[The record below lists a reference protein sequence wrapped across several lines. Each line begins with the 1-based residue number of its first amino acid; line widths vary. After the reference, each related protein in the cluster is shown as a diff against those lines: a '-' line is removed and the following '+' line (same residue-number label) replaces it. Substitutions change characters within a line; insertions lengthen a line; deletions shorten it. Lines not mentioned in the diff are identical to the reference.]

1 MSSQNALIAVNN
13 RTFNLLDELIYL
25 RSIVVSATN
34 QLKKI
39 CSEDVQLF
47 DLVNDLIILNNDNS
61 EEINTEVCK
70 ELIKYT
76 TEEIQLNNVVSV
88 IKKREDAFE
97 NTLHLI
103 TLIVNSYRSII
114 DNKCTNFTIRKKL
127 QTQLNKVLYL
137 FLQIK
142 LLRQNPYQIPYKST
156 GQLF

>member
-61 EEINTEVCK
+61 K
-70 ELIKYT
+70 EHT
-76 TEEIQLNNVVSV
+76 
-88 IKKREDAFE
+88 
-97 NTLHLI
+97 
-103 TLIVNSYRSII
+103 
-114 DNKCTNFTIRKKL
+114 
-127 QTQLNKVLYL
+127 
-137 FLQIK
+137 
-142 LLRQNPYQIPYKST
+142 
-156 GQLF
+156 